1 VLYARRVTWY
11 GRCSVPPRG
20 KKPRSAAKSVHVPEQ
35 MTDSMDA
42 VHALPEDRR
51 EQEDRFAHE
60 LRVQRFLQPDDVT
73 CGPTCLRK
81 VYDFFGVS
89 VGPDQVLGEIDRN
102 EDGGTLAVFLGI
114 SALKR
119 GFAARIYSYDLRI
132 FDPTW
137 FELPRPALAEKI
149 HARFPHLPDSKRLRA
164 ARAYLSFLEMGG
176 ELAFDELTPGLLK
189 SIIDRE
195 HPVLAGLSATY
206 LYRFARERQLDDDR
220 LVEDD
225 VAGEPTGHF
234 VVIVGYEHWGRRF
247 SVRDPSHHVPVSPD
261 GRQVV
266 DGQRL
271 INAILLGDVTYDA
284 VLLELWPREAAA

>member
-1 VLYARRVTWY
+1 MTETLLATAP
-11 GRCSVPPRG
+11 SPP
-20 KKPRSAAKSVHVPEQ
+20 
-35 MTDSMDA
+35 D
-42 VHALPEDRR
+42 DRR

-73 CGPTCLRK
+73 CGPTCLRN
-81 VYDFFGVS
+81 VYDFYGLRV
-89 VGPDQVLGEIDRN
+89 DADAVLGEIDRN

-114 SALKR
+114 AGLRR
-119 GFAARIYSYDLRI
+119 GFGARIYTYDLRI

-137 FELPRPALAEKI
+137 HALPMGALAEKI
-149 HARFPHLPDSKRLRA
+149 HDRFPHLRDSKRLRA
-164 ARAYLSFLEMGG
+164 ARAYLDFLGMGG

-189 SIIDRE
+189 RIIDRE
-195 HPVLAGLSATY
+195 HPVLAGLSATH
-206 LYRFARERQLDDDR
+206 LYRYARERHLDDGT

-225 VAGEPTGHF
+225 VAGQPTGHF

-247 SVRDPSHHVPVSPD
+247 SVRDPSRHVPLAPD

-266 DGQRL
+266 DAQRL

-284 VLLELWPREAAA
+284 VLLELWPREAA

>member
-1 VLYARRVTWY
+1 L
-11 GRCSVPPRG
+11 
-20 KKPRSAAKSVHVPEQ
+20 PEL
-35 MTDSMDA
+35 MTDTEGA

-81 VYDFFGVS
+81 VYDFYGVR
-89 VGPDQVLGEIDRN
+89 VGDEQVLGEIDRN

-137 FELPRPALAEKI
+137 HGLPCERLAEKV
-149 HARFPHLPDSKRLRA
+149 HARFPYLPDAKRLQA

-176 ELAFDELTPGLLK
+176 ELAFDELTPALLK

-206 LYRFARERQLDDDR
+206 LYRFPRERQLDDDR

-247 SVRDPSHHVPVSPD
+247 SVRDPSHHVPLSPD

>member
-1 VLYARRVTWY
+1 MEPTGLVRRLLRPSARR
-11 GRCSVPPRG
+11 SSPVPIDIQMPDT
-20 KKPRSAAKSVHVPEQ
+20 AAPPP
-35 MTDSMDA
+35 D
-42 VHALPEDRR
+42 DRR
-51 EQEDRFAHE
+51 TQEDRFAHE
-60 LRVQRFLQPDDVT
+60 LRVQRFPQPDDVT

-81 VYDFFGVS
+81 VYDYFGLQL
-89 VGPDQVLGEIDRN
+89 DDAEVLGDIDRN

-114 SALKR
+114 AALRR

-137 FELPRPALAEKI
+137 FRLGREELAEKV
-149 HARFPHLPDSKRLRA
+149 HARFPHLVDGKRLRA
-164 ARAYLSFLEMGG
+164 ARAYLDFLERGG
-176 ELAFDELTPGLLK
+176 EIRFDELTPALLRE
-189 SIIDRE
+189 IIDRE

-206 LYRFARERQLDDDR
+206 LYRFARERQTDDER
-220 LVEDD
+220 LVADD

-247 SVRDPSHHVPVSPD
+247 SLRDPSEHVPLAAD

-284 VLLELWPREAAA
+284 VLLELWPRGEDV